1 MLFHSSTESLLRFYF
16 KTRNAFMNVF
26 KKILPKLS
34 FWLKTL
40 TVVNYMTNKMI
51 KKQQPP
57 LSFAH

>member
-1 MLFHSSTESLLRFYF
+1 
-16 KTRNAFMNVF
+16 MNVF